1 MTRSMN
7 RASVALVF
15 TLLVLPAVAQD
26 AQPARPEDAALDVEV
41 RTFAIEE
48 AVASVMAEACAPE
61 GIVALGDVRIR
72 ATRMVDDKVR
82 AGHTAEAVI
91 EALRRQ
97 QIAMGA
103 ADATIEEL
111 QRNGIR
117 RGDRDGLCRW
127 AATEIASGSALGQR
141 LGYK

>member
-1 MTRSMN
+1 MN
-7 RASVALVF
+7 RALPALVIA
-15 TLLVLPAVAQD
+15 VLALPVAAQD
-26 AQPARPEDAALDVEV
+26 AAPSDPEDAALEVEV
-41 RTFAIEE
+41 RTFLIGE
-48 AVASVMAEACAPE
+48 AVASVMAEACAAE
-61 GIVALGDVRIR
+61 GIVAVGDVRIR

-82 AGHTAEAVI
+82 AGHASEAVI

-97 QIAMGA
+97 QIALGA

-117 RGDRDGLCRW
+117 QGDRDGLCRW

-141 LGYK
+141 LGYR